1 MYKLNIKEWVGFELE
16 KESILG
22 KWTAWA
28 KASFSCTYTMIEVK
42 SQMPLKQIQT
52 RCIQC
57 ILKPIQ
63 SYTGTQI

>member
-1 MYKLNIKEWVGFELE
+1 MVYNVNIKEWVGFESE
-16 KESILG
+16 KKILD
-22 KWTAWA
+22 KWTAWE

-63 SYTGTQI
+63 SYTGTQV